1 VDLRP
6 KVIDDRSN
14 GYEALA
20 SEHIARRRPIGAK
33 SVRVWAQSL
42 PHGSAVLDLGCGDG
56 IPISKALIEE
66 ALDVYGVDAS
76 PSMVAAFGRHFPR
89 APAACEPAE
98 ESTFFG
104 RSFDGIVAWGLM
116 FLLPADTQRV
126 VISKVAA
133 ALKPGGRFLFTAGKE
148 AVTWPDALTGRPS
161 VSLGADAYRSC
172 LSAAGLVVVAEH
184 LDEGD
189 NYYYEAAKR

>member
-1 VDLRP
+1 MDLRP

-33 SVRVWAQSL
+33 TVRVWAQSL
-42 PHGSAVLDLGCGDG
+42 PRGSTVLDLGCGDG

-76 PSMVAAFGRHFPR
+76 ASMVAAFRRHFPD

-116 FLLPADTQRV
+116 FLLPADIQRV

-148 AVTWPDALTGRPS
+148 SVTWPDALTGRPS

-172 LSAAGLVVVAEH
+172 LSAAGLVVVAEQV
-184 LDEGD
+184 DEGD